1 MIKNGRFTYA
11 TCAGKNSK
19 TPNRLMLHNSQCFMI
34 GNTMLWSIFF
44 FRSAWISPPR
54 IVISEGFNYLLIC
67 HQCHTHHL
75 IILIESIGIL
85 LNII

>member
-1 MIKNGRFTYA
+1 MFQI
-11 TCAGKNSK
+11 
-19 TPNRLMLHNSQCFMI
+19 LIVEDDNSQCFMI